1 MVPRFARPLH
11 EKSYSPMIITVA
23 LTGAVPDRKKFLQL
37 PVTPEQIAEHAL
49 LCAEL
54 GATTVHLHMRDQD
67 GKQTQDLERLAETI
81 GLIRKENRKLVICAT
96 TTSRGATSI
105 EERLTPLRLPKNLL
119 PDMVSLTLGSYNT
132 PTGIN
137 ANPASEIELLLEEM
151 AKVGVSPELEIFEP
165 GMLYF
170 WEHLSEKAKAPR
182 AAIANILL
190 GVQGASA
197 ASAKSLVDIVS
208 LLPESLEW
216 AVAGIGHFQKPM
228 VALGAAMGGHVRVGM
243 EDDPRGDHENWSNM
257 DSVKR
262 ATRFAEV
269 LGRNVASPD
278 QARAALGLPLGQ
290 PG

>member
-1 MVPRFARPLH
+1 
-11 EKSYSPMIITVA
+11 
-23 LTGAVPDRKKFLQL
+23 
-37 PVTPEQIAEHAL
+37 
-49 LCAEL
+49 
-54 GATTVHLHMRDQD
+54 MRDKA
-67 GKQTQDLERLAETI
+67 GRQTQDAELLSETI
-81 GLIRKENRKLVICAT
+81 RLIRQDNHELIICAT
-96 TTSRGATSI
+96 TTSRGASSI
-105 EERLTPLRLPKNLL
+105 EERLTPLRLPKHLL

-137 ANPASEIELLLEEM
+137 SNPASEIELLLEAMDE
-151 AKVGVSPELEIFEP
+151 VGVAPELEIFEP

-170 WEHLSEKAKAPR
+170 WHHLNGKLTVPR
-182 AAIANILL
+182 PAIANILL

-257 DSVKR
+257 DSVRR

-269 LGRNVASPD
+269 LGRPVAHPK
-278 QARAALGLPLGQ
+278 QARAMLGLPLDKWA
-290 PG
+290 